1 LWLKYRQLK
10 NKPTVTMFQWIMSG
24 GQCCQCDVSKC
35 PKEAIDVSA
44 TYDEGIDINS
54 FEHVSRDSQKEVVLK
69 PIGMDLQKSPR
80 LPEPDAH
87 FQKSA
92 GEVAPS
98 EASTQSADDGN
109 RSGQAATPPCSNS
122 SGSPRMDDEESLAQK
137 ARLNALVKA
146 FTRES
151 LSGVDCKIFRKSSS
165 SASYENIPAKFFL
178 DKAMTKMVVHGCGKK
193 MSIPLINVV
202 EAYLHE
208 DLTEHFPDSQL
219 GKNLREEDRS
229 RAVFIQ
235 HQASGSSESWLCLVV
250 ADETTQER
258 FVTGLNIL
266 RLYAEANKQTSL

>member
-1 LWLKYRQLK
+1 
-10 NKPTVTMFQWIMSG
+10 MFQLLRSAAIVSG
-24 GQCCQCDVSKC
+24 GKCCQCEVSKHG
-35 PKEAIDVSA
+35 EESFDVSA
-44 TYDEGIDINS
+44 AAFDEGIDIND
-54 FEHVSRDSQKEVVLK
+54 FD
-69 PIGMDLQKSPR
+69 DLEKGIR
-80 LPEPDAH
+80 
-87 FQKSA
+87 
-92 GEVAPS
+92 EVAPS
-98 EASTQSADDGN
+98 ELPNLLSQNGHSISKSAQACKASTQSADDGN

-151 LSGVDCKIFRKSSS
+151 LLGVDCKIFRKSSS